1 METSEATPEGAVRA
15 PDLADVVARAGPF
28 ATVYLTTESRIENAA
43 HRSEQRWK
51 AARRD
56 LEAQGAPRAA
66 VETVDPWVAEGH
78 LHGECLAVVSTA
90 EGLLHVEHG
99 PDPLPV
105 DVATWAP
112 LPSLGRVLA
121 WRQEALPYVTVLVD
135 RRGADIA
142 AFRRERRLLEVEAEG
157 EDYPIR
163 KAAPGG
169 WSQRRYQQR
178 AENTWEHNAKN
189 VAEEVARV
197 VERVGARLVV
207 AAGDVR
213 AIQLLR
219 EDLPDSVLAIL
230 HVVKGGRSWDGSEDE
245 FAVEVRGALDALVR
259 RDRERLLDLFEQELG
274 QGDRAA
280 RGAAPTLEALS
291 MSQVD
296 VLIVSDDPDDRRTA
310 WFGPGPSQISAEAA
324 VLRSLGAEP
333 VVEARLVDVAVRG
346 ALRTGAGILV
356 LPGGEGPDEG
366 LGAILRWGTRP

>member
-1 METSEATPEGAVRA
+1 
-15 PDLADVVARAGPF
+15 
-28 ATVYLTTESRIENAA
+28 
-43 HRSEQRWK
+43 
-51 AARRD
+51 
-56 LEAQGAPRAA
+56 
-66 VETVDPWVAEGH
+66 
-78 LHGECLAVVSTA
+78 
-90 EGLLHVEHG
+90 
-99 PDPLPV
+99 
-105 DVATWAP
+105 
-112 LPSLGRVLA
+112 
-121 WRQEALPYVTVLVD
+121 
-135 RRGADIA
+135 
-142 AFRRERRLLEVEAEG
+142 
-157 EDYPIR
+157 
-163 KAAPGG
+163 
-169 WSQRRYQQR
+169 
-178 AENTWEHNAKN
+178 
-189 VAEEVARV
+189 
-197 VERVGARLVV
+197 GARLVV

-274 QGDRAA
+274 QGGRAA
-280 RGAAPTLEALS
+280 RGAALTLEALS